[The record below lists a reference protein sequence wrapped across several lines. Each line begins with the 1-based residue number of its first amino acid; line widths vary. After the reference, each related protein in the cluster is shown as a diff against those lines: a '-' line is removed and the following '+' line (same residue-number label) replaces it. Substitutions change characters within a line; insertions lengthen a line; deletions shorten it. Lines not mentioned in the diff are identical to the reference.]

1 MKCRLQRNQYLQTLV
16 RANCIMW
23 GLLNAWG
30 TDVTK
35 RYIASTSNSRVLPTQ
50 LVFCFTSRVKTRD
63 LPQNWI
69 RKKEISNWKVSAPH
83 KAAKNMAKNI
93 KEWLSFDP
101 WSNSFFRLGKPNL
114 KSASVLNWKI
124 VLSQE
129 ICHWPRRFHWNSL
142 FMLLLLSNVR
152 MIPRT
157 WLGCYSGCI
166 VSVMRCR
173 TVMRDYPLP
182 AQPNPQQTQGHIEEQ
197 GWNILLL

>member
-1 MKCRLQRNQYLQTLV
+1 MWRSDILPQRPTQEFF
-16 RANCIMW
+16 
-23 GLLNAWG
+23 LLNSFSASLAESKPETCLKIG
-30 TDVTK
+30 TE
-35 RYIASTSNSRVLPTQ
+35 
-50 LVFCFTSRVKTRD
+50 
-63 LPQNWI
+63 
-69 RKKEISNWKVSAPH
+69 RKKISNWKVSAPQMEV
-83 KAAKNMAKNI
+83 KNMAKNI
-93 KEWLSFDP
+93 KGWLSFDP

-142 FMLLLLSNVR
+142 FMLLLLSNFR

-182 AQPNPQQTQGHIEEQ
+182 AQPNPQQSQGHIEEQ
-197 GWNILLL
+197 GWN